1 MGVNLSSNL
10 SSRPSKFTV
19 PVYSRLTSS
28 PISQGAFR
36 TIGQFIVFTAQT
48 LWTLPITVRRYRR
61 QTLQAMNNLAWGRG
75 SIIVDGGVISVLI
88 ILGIAIGASVAI
100 EAFATLNLIG
110 FGALSGIVGGL
121 ANVREMAPL
130 VAGIAFA
137 AQAGCRMTAEI
148 GAMRI
153 SEEIEATEAMGLR
166 PIPFVVGTR
175 LVGSMICVIP
185 GFLMTLVI
193 SFFVSSTVIRVF
205 HNQPGGTYDHYFV
218 QFLPFTDIAYS
229 LIKAVVFCAAVTLIH
244 CYYGYFTT
252 GGPVGVGRASG
263 RAVRASLVAIMVLDF
278 TLTVM
283 LWGLQPVF
291 VFKG

>member
-1 MGVNLSSNL
+1 MTPMASG
-10 SSRPSKFTV
+10 PSAHSV
-19 PVYSRLTSS
+19 PFASRLVSAR
-28 PISQGAFR
+28 ISQGAFR
-36 TIGQFIVFTAQT
+36 TIGQFVVFTVQT
-48 LWTLPITVRRYRR
+48 LWLLPITVRRYRR
-61 QTLQAMNNLAWGRG
+61 QTFQAMNSLAWGRG
-75 SIIVDGGVISVLI
+75 SIIVDGGVISVLL
-88 ILGIAIGASVAI
+88 ILGIAIGASVAV

-153 SEEIEATEAMGLR
+153 SEEIDATEALGLR
-166 PIPFVVGTR
+166 AIPFVVGTR
-175 LVGSMICVIP
+175 LVGAMICVIP
-185 GFLMTLVI
+185 GFLMTLVV
-193 SFFVSSTVIRVF
+193 SFFVSNTVIRVF
-205 HNQPGGTYDHYFV
+205 HDQPGGTYDHYFV
-218 QFLPFTDIAYS
+218 QFLPLTDIAYS
-229 LIKAVVFCAAVTLIH
+229 LIKATIFCAAVTLIH
-244 CYYGYFTT
+244 CFYGYFTT
-252 GGPVGVGRASG
+252 GGPVGVGLASG

-278 TLTVM
+278 TLTVV

>member
-1 MGVNLSSNL
+1 MLSG
-10 SSRPSKFTV
+10 RVT
-19 PVYSRLTSS
+19 
-28 PISQGAFR
+28 QGAFR
-36 TIGQFIVFTAQT
+36 TIGQFVVFTAQT
-48 LWTLPITVRRYRR
+48 VWLLPVTLRRYRR
-61 QTLQAMNNLAWGRG
+61 QTFQAMNGLAWGRG
-75 SIIVDGGVISVLI
+75 SIIVDGGVMSVLL
-88 ILGIAIGASVAI
+88 ILGVAIGGSVAV

-110 FGALSGIVGGL
+110 FGALSGIIGGL

-153 SEEIEATEAMGLR
+153 SEEIDATEALGLR

-175 LVGSMICVIP
+175 LVGSMLCVVP
-185 GFLMTLVI
+185 GFLMTLVV
-193 SFFVSSTVIRVF
+193 SFFVSNTVIRVF
-205 HNQPGGTYDHYFV
+205 LDQPGGTYDHYFV
-218 QFLPFTDIAYS
+218 QFLPLTDIVYS
-229 LIKAVVFCAAVTLIH
+229 LIKATIFCAVVTLIH
-244 CYYGYFTT
+244 CFYGYFTT
-252 GGPVGVGRASG
+252 GGPVGVGLASG

-278 TLTVM
+278 TLTVV

>member
-1 MGVNLSSNL
+1 MGTPVGM
-10 SSRPSKFTV
+10 PSPAPYRTAV
-19 PVYSRLTSS
+19 RIADSRLARGLFG
-28 PISQGAFR
+28 Q
-36 TIGQFIVFTAQT
+36 IGQFVVFCTET
-48 LWTLPITVRRYRR
+48 FWTLPITVRRYRR

-75 SIIVDGGVISVLI
+75 SLIVDGGVISVLV
-88 ILGIAIGASVAI
+88 ILGFAIGGTVAV
-100 EAFATLNLIG
+100 EAFATLNMIG

-153 SEEIEATEAMGLR
+153 AEEIDATQAMGLR

-175 LVGSMICVIP
+175 LVGAMMCVIP
-185 GFLMTLVI
+185 GFLLTLVT
-193 SFFVSSTVIRVF
+193 SFFVSSTVISVF
-205 HNQPGGTYDHYFV
+205 HSQPGGTYNHYFV
-218 QFLPFTDIAYS
+218 QFLPFEDIMYS
-229 LIKAVVFCAAVTLIH
+229 LFKATVFCIAVTLIH

-263 RAVRASLVAIMVLDF
+263 RAIRASLVAIMVLDVG
-278 TLTVM
+278 LTIA